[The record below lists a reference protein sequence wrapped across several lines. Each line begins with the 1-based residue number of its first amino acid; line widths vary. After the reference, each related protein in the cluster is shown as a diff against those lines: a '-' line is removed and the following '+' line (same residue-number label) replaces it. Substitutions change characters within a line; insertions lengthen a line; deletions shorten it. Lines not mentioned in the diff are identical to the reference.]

1 MLSRRD
7 IILISSIEWD
17 FNWQGHQEIAS
28 RLAEAGNRVLF
39 IENMG
44 VRAPGLHDARRVA
57 SRFSH
62 WAKSLPRGGVR
73 EISENLYVCSPL
85 ILPPFGSKLRHQLN
99 QRALLPL
106 IHRIVR
112 NLRFDPDIIL
122 TFLPTDTVA
131 SLVRMLRKPHGIVI
145 YYCIADFAE
154 LAPRPQDI
162 LKSERSIIEM
172 SDALFAQSPRLAQHC
187 SQNGKEVEIFPF
199 GVNLDLFANG
209 NDQPNGAPENYSDS
223 VSNDSASDL
232 MSRLPRPIIG
242 YVGGIHRFFDAE
254 TMAAMARARP
264 DWSWVLVG
272 PLQTSPR
279 ELKGLPNVHLV
290 GPKAHYEL
298 PDYIRLF
305 DVGIVPYLS
314 NQYTATVIPTKINEY
329 LAMGK
334 PVVSTNLPEV
344 NNFNGKHGVII
355 TCPNRSM
362 EFVAAIERALDPF
375 AREAKVA
382 HRRTVAALNDWE
394 ERSERMSLLIEQ
406 ELIKK
411 AHRQT
416 VDCG

>member
-1 MLSRRD
+1 MLSGRD

-17 FNWQGHQEIAS
+17 FNWQGHQEIAR

-62 WAKSLPRGGVR
+62 WLKSLPRGGVR
-73 EISENLYVCSPL
+73 EVSKNLYVCSPL
-85 ILPPFGSKLRHQLN
+85 ILPPFGSKLRHRLN
-99 QRALLPL
+99 QRALLPM
-106 IHRIVR
+106 IRRIVR
-112 NLRFDPDIIL
+112 NLGFDPDIIL

-131 SLVRMLRKPHGIVI
+131 SLVRMLRKPEGIVI

-154 LAPRPQDI
+154 LAPRPEDI

-172 SDALFAQSPRLAQHC
+172 SDVLFAQSPQLAKHC
-187 SQNGKEVEIFPF
+187 SQNGKTIEIFPF
-199 GVNLDLFANG
+199 GVNLDLFAKGNG
-209 NDQPNGAPENYSDS
+209 QPNNSPEHDS
-223 VSNDSASDL
+223 ISASNDSAFDF
-232 MSRLPRPIIG
+232 MSKLPRPIIG
-242 YVGGIHRFFDAE
+242 YVGGIHRFFDAK
-254 TMAAMARARP
+254 TMAAMARARQ

-279 ELKGLPNVHLV
+279 ELKGLPNVHLI
-290 GPKAHYEL
+290 GPQAHEKL

-314 NQYTATVIPTKINEY
+314 NHYTATVVPTKINEY

-355 TCPNRSM
+355 TCPNRSV
-362 EFVAAIERALDPF
+362 EFVAAIEKALDPF
-375 AREAKVA
+375 AEKANAA
-382 HRRTVAALNDWE
+382 HRRTVAELNGWH
-394 ERSERMSLLIEQ
+394 ERSERMSLVIER
-406 ELIKK
+406 ELLKK
-411 AHRQT
+411 RSPAKY
-416 VDCG
+416 